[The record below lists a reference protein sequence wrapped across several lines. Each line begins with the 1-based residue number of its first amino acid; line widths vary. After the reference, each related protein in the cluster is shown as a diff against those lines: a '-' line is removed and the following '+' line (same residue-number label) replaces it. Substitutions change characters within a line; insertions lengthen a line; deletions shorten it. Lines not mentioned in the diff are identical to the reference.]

1 MSYIV
6 IVTALPNITMQPAST
21 TFKVGDI
28 NVIAM
33 SCNAV
38 GETPLYFQ
46 WEKYYL
52 LDNSWIRPS
61 ERAVNF
67 TSHLKFKLITEDD
80 EGIYRCIVT
89 SDDGSVVSDNATIYV
104 YGEYTLYVTG
114 FWKTDQIVTLGL
126 FHFIGP
132 ANHHTCILHIHS
144 AITRLGGL
152 VCFSRASFVNPVNL

>member
-1 MSYIV
+1 MFY

-21 TFKVGDI
+21 TFKTGDM

-46 WEKYYL
+46 WEKYHL

-61 ERAVNF
+61 HRAVNF
-67 TSHLKFKLITEDD
+67 TSPHLKFKLVTEDD
-80 EGIYRCIVT
+80 EGIYRCIIT

-104 YGEYTLYVTG
+104 YGECTLYYCR
-114 FWKTDQIVTLGL
+114 FCDM
-126 FHFIGP
+126 HS
-132 ANHHTCILHIHS
+132 IHY
-144 AITRLGGL
+144 L
-152 VCFSRASFVNPVNL
+152 